1 MPRAGVESWGSR
13 GGRWWRALPL
23 AAGSGGHPSGQVRP
37 KLLQWL
43 DHELPLEQ
51 ARVWDDQVG
60 FVDPVAA
67 EQQDV
72 HVDLARTPAIGRSSA
87 HSRLNRLDSFQE
99 LPRPLRPFHL
109 DHLIQKAGLV
119 GHTERLR
126 LVNAALPQHRC
137 PKPGEQPPGLGQI
150 SFSVAEVGTQPEVG
164 KRHDST
170 LSASA
175 TLATASISGTSWVR
189 TMSAPR
195 RTAAVTAAA
204 VPHTRMVMSC
214 PNSLPRNDLREGPT
228 RIGQPSLRSSSS
240 RRSTTRFCWAVL
252 PNPMPGSRMI
262 RSRGT
267 PALRALLK
275 ESDRPSRMASIRSPG
290 YTVPS
295 WLCIS
300 TSRRPRSAASD
311 AMPGERF
318 RPQMS
323 FTIVAPASAAALATS
338 SLLVSID
345 TVSPSRASAPT
356 TGTARSISSRAA
368 TGACPGRV
376 DSPPTST
383 IWAPARAMARP
394 RAIAARWSIRP
405 SPLN

>member
-43 DHELPLEQ
+43 DHELP
-51 ARVWDDQVG
+51 
-60 FVDPVAA
+60 A

-175 TLATASISGTSWVR
+175 TLATASISGTSWTR

-204 VPHTRMVMSC
+204 
-214 PNSLPRNDLREGPT
+214 
-228 RIGQPSLRSSSS
+228 
-240 RRSTTRFCWAVL
+240 
-252 PNPMPGSRMI
+252 
-262 RSRGT
+262 
-267 PALRALLK
+267 
-275 ESDRPSRMASIRSPG
+275 
-290 YTVPS
+290 
-295 WLCIS
+295 
-300 TSRRPRSAASD
+300 
-311 AMPGERF
+311 
-318 RPQMS
+318 
-323 FTIVAPASAAALATS
+323 
-338 SLLVSID
+338 
-345 TVSPSRASAPT
+345 
-356 TGTARSISSRAA
+356 
-368 TGACPGRV
+368 
-376 DSPPTST
+376 
-383 IWAPARAMARP
+383 
-394 RAIAARWSIRP
+394 
-405 SPLN
+405 